1 MLFSAADAM
10 DVVLLAAFFF
20 GVTQLEAF
28 SLSSVVVM
36 VTLEKRKKTR
46 KVLIIHLC

>member
-1 MLFSAADAM
+1 VLFSAAD
-10 DVVLLAAFFF
+10 VLLAAFFF

-36 VTLEKRKKTR
+36 VTLGGEKGRKKHE
-46 KVLIIHLC
+46 KF